1 MSIMRLTSGD
11 ISVVFA
17 VSAALAV
24 SIVIGGAAGS
34 DVQGVDAADDRV
46 DEIRTAPLRSGRAEG
61 RSNGLGGER
70 GTSPTPRSRRERD
83 AGFSAAPVRVAP
95 PSRRRGTP
103 VEPGTGVAAPQPPA
117 SSPTAPSQPAP
128 PPAPTSPAAGS
139 PPAPPPASPA
149 IPTLSLP
156 AVPPLPPILSPPPP
170 PPSSPPPPPSPPL
183 IELPGIPPVPPLPP
197 LPPLPPVELPK
208 LPTP

>member
-46 DEIRTAPLRSGRAEG
+46 DEIRTGPLRSGRAEG
-61 RSNGLGGER
+61 RSNGLGGEA
-70 GTSPTPRSRRERD
+70 GTGPTPRSRRERD

-95 PSRRRGTP
+95 SSRRPDTP
-103 VEPGTGVAAPQPPA
+103 VEPGRGVAAPQPPA
-117 SSPTAPSQPAP
+117 SSPTTPSQPA
-128 PPAPTSPAAGS
+128 PPAPTSPAAE
-139 PPAPPPASPA
+139 PPAPPPPSPA